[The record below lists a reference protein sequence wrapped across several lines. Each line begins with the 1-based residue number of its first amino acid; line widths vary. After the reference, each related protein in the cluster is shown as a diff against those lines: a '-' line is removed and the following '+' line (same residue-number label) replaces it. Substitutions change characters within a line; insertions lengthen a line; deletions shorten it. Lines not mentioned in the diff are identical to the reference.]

1 MFVLGAVLIGK
12 RSELIKFYEL
22 GQGCVMESKLRRQD
36 NGEGRKEG
44 GERDFLR

>member
-12 RSELIKFYEL
+12 RSELISFTNWDR
-22 GQGCVMESKLRRQD
+22 GCVIGSKLGRQD